1 MTNLPKGDYVNAFKP
16 DRPAGR
22 HVTPG
27 VHAAEDAPPYAPSNP
42 LAWGPKGAW
51 GPGKTWEAQ
60 QFEAQARSSK
70 SYVLQDGAHAPRGA
84 TRRARSQP

>member
-16 DRPAGR
+16 DRPPGR

-27 VHAAEDAPPYAPSNP
+27 VHDPETKYTPSNP

-51 GPGKTWEAQ
+51 GPSKTWEQ
-60 QFEAQARSSK
+60 QNYEHQSRETM
-70 SYVLQDGAHAPRGA
+70 SYALQDGARAAARREARG
-84 TRRARSQP
+84 R